1 MLSAH
6 EMPSFRRLLPYLRRY
21 SWQLSAVLASA
32 IGLTFLNLLHPL
44 LIRSLIHVV
53 RSQSGQGAIRKV
65 MLLGLSLAGLF
76 SVRVLFRFVYMYLG
90 HKLAYSFVGDMRV
103 LLYEHLQKLSAR
115 FFSNRQTG
123 ELLKRVMSDTRD
135 LEPLLAH
142 YIPDMTVNG
151 LVLIGV
157 GTILFSLNPRLA
169 VLAIVP
175 MPLLLFGNL
184 FFGKRVRRTL
194 KDSSSRLGRLTG
206 VIQDNLIGI
215 KEIQLFT
222 QEGREYDRIHAASSD
237 VTRIHLFGLK
247 MQSILTPTMEYLT
260 SLGIVFTV
268 LFGGRAVL
276 NQSMPVED
284 LVAFMLYLGIFYL
297 PVTQMAQLN
306 EMLQVAH
313 AAADHVVEVLNVD
326 PDVDDSPGAT
336 DPGRLR
342 GDIEFK
348 NVSFKYNDRVPTL
361 NSISFRVNAGKML
374 ALVGSSGA
382 GKTTI
387 ASLVPRFYDV
397 ADGSV
402 TIDQIDVRKMTM
414 KGLRSNISMVM
425 QDVFLFNGTIGDNI
439 RYSQITASTDDLIRA
454 SKAAFAHD
462 FICDLPDGYDTKI
475 GERGVRLSG
484 GQKQR
489 LAIAR
494 AILRDAPI
502 LILDE
507 ATSAVDTETEVE
519 IQRALTRL
527 MRNRTTIVIA
537 HRLSTIKNADHI
549 IVLDKGS
556 IVEAGVH
563 QDLIVANGAYQRLY
577 EANSRVHF
585 ESRVIA
591 RPTA

>member
-1 MLSAH
+1 MH
-6 EMPSFRRLLPYLRRY
+6 SFRRLLPHLRKYR
-21 SWQLSAVLASA
+21 WQLSAVLSSA
-32 IGLTFLNLLHPL
+32 IGLTLLNLLHPL
-44 LIRSLIHVV
+44 LIRSLIRTV
-53 RSQSGQGAIRKV
+53 RSTTGPGALSRV
-65 MLLGLSLAGLF
+65 ALLAALLAAVYF
-76 SVRVLFRFVYMYLG
+76 VRGFFRFVYMYLG

-142 YIPDMTVNG
+142 YIPDMTVNC

-157 GTILFSLNPRLA
+157 GTILFSLNPSLATLA
-169 VLAIVP
+169 VVP

-184 FFGKRVRRTL
+184 FFGKRVKRML
-194 KDSSSRLGRLTG
+194 KDSSRRLGTLTG
-206 VIQDNLIGI
+206 VIQDNLVGI

-237 VTRIHLFGLK
+237 ETRIHLFGLK
-247 MQSILTPTMEYLT
+247 MQSILTPSMEYLT

-268 LFGGRAVL
+268 FFGGRAVL
-276 NQSMPVED
+276 NHVMPVED
-284 LVAFMLYLGIFYL
+284 LVAFMLYLGMFYL

-313 AAADHVVEVLNVD
+313 AAADHVVEVLHVD
-326 PDVDDSPGAT
+326 PDVDDSPGAI
-336 DPGRLR
+336 DPGRLV
-342 GDIEFK
+342 GSIEFSD
-348 NVSFKYNDRVPTL
+348 VSFKYNERVPTL
-361 NSISFRVNAGKML
+361 HSISFQVNSGKML

-387 ASLVPRFYDV
+387 ASLIPRFYDV
-397 ADGSV
+397 ASGSV
-402 TIDQIDVRKMTM
+402 SIDGIDVRRMTM

-439 RYSQITASTDDLIRA
+439 RYSNFAASEEDLLRA
-454 SKAAFAHD
+454 SKAAFAHA
-462 FICDLPDGYDTKI
+462 FISDLPEGYDTKI
-475 GERGVRLSG
+475 GERGIRLSG

-494 AILRDAPI
+494 AILRNAPI

-519 IQRALTRL
+519 IQDALVRL
-527 MRNRTTIVIA
+527 MKNRTTIVIA
-537 HRLSTIKNADHI
+537 HRLSTIRNADRI

-556 IVEAGVH
+556 IVESGIH
-563 QDLIVANGAYQRLY
+563 QELVRARGPYQRLY
-577 EANSRVHF
+577 DANTRVYPEFRH
-585 ESRVIA
+585 
-591 RPTA
+591 TA

>member
-1 MLSAH
+1 MH
-6 EMPSFRRLLPYLRRY
+6 SFRKLLPHLRKYR
-21 SWQLSAVLASA
+21 WQFTIVLCSA
-32 IGLTFLNLLHPL
+32 IGLTSLNLLHPL
-44 LIRSLIHVV
+44 LIRSLI
-53 RSQSGQGAIRKV
+53 RTIQKATGQDAARQV
-65 MLLGLSLAGLF
+65 ALLGILLAATYF
-76 SVRVLFRFVYMYLG
+76 IRSFFRFIYMYLG

-142 YIPDMTVNG
+142 YIPDMTVNC
-151 LVLIGV
+151 LVLLGV
-157 GTILFSLNPRLA
+157 GTILFSLNPKLA
-169 VLAIVP
+169 ALAIVP

-184 FFGKRVRRTL
+184 FFGKRVRSTL

-206 VIQDNLIGI
+206 VIQDNLVGI

-222 QEGREYDRIHAASSD
+222 QEGKEYERIHAASSD
-237 VTRIHLFGLK
+237 VTRIHVFGLK
-247 MQSILTPTMEYLT
+247 MQSILAPSMEFLT

-268 LFGGRAVL
+268 FFGGSAVL
-276 NQSMPVED
+276 GRTMPVED
-284 LVAFMLYLGIFYL
+284 LVAFLLYLGIFYL

-326 PDVDDSPGAT
+326 PDVDDSPGAF
-336 DPGRLR
+336 DPGRLA
-342 GDIEFK
+342 GAIEFK
-348 NVSFKYNDRVPTL
+348 NVSFNYNERVPTL
-361 NSISFRVNAGKML
+361 NDISFRVDPGKVL

-397 ADGSV
+397 AAGSV
-402 TIDQIDVRKMTM
+402 TIDGIDVRRMTM

-425 QDVFLFNGTIGDNI
+425 QDVFLFNGTVGDNI
-439 RYSQITASTDDLIRA
+439 RYSNIAATEDDLVEA
-454 SKAAFAHD
+454 AKAAFAHQ
-462 FICDLPDGYDTKI
+462 FISDLPDGYDTRI

-494 AILRDAPI
+494 AVLRNAPI

-507 ATSAVDTETEVE
+507 ATSAVDTETEAE
-519 IQRALTRL
+519 IQAALNRL
-527 MRNRTTIVIA
+527 MRNRTTVVIA

-549 IVLDKGS
+549 VVLDKGS
-556 IVEAGVH
+556 IVETGDH
-563 QDLIVANGAYQRLY
+563 RQLLSANGAYRRLY
-577 EANSRVHF
+577 EANDHLNYVQR
-585 ESRVIA
+585 
-591 RPTA
+591 TA